1 MRAFLSFLLVSGAAF
16 AADLTGVWVGQIPVG
31 RNGDLQDIA
40 FKLTQTGSS
49 IGGKLY
55 GDYKSSLIREG
66 SVEGDQIVFIVL
78 VEEQAGNQINE
89 SRYKYTGSLKDGEL
103 ELTREREAAV
113 TAGSGA
119 GVQPPKNANK
129 PTFRLKRLY

>member
-1 MRAFLSFLLVSGAAF
+1 MRWIGLLLIPTLAA

-40 FKLTQTGSS
+40 FKLNQTATS

-66 SVEGDQIVFIVL
+66 SINGDQVVFVVV

-89 SRYKYTGSLKDGEL
+89 SRYKYSGTLKDGEL
-103 ELTREREAAV
+103 ELTREREVSV

-119 GVQPPKNANK
+119 GVQPAKNNNK

>member
-1 MRAFLSFLLVSGAAF
+1 MRWIGLLLISTVAA

-40 FKLTQTGSS
+40 FKLNQTGTS

-66 SVEGDQIVFIVL
+66 AINGNQVVFIVV

-89 SRYKYTGSLKDGEL
+89 TRYKYSGTLRDGEL
-103 ELTREREAAV
+103 ELTREREVSV

-119 GVQPPKNANK
+119 GVQPGRNNTK